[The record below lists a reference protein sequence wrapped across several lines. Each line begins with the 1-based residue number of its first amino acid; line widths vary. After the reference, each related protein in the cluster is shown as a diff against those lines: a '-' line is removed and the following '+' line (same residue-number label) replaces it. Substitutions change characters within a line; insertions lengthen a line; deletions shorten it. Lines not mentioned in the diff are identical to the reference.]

1 VAEAAPS
8 SLAGKRVVITRA
20 ALQSSELVEKLTE
33 RGAIPISLPL
43 VSFAAPQDYA
53 PLDAALLQFEKFDW
67 ALFTSAN
74 AVRSVV
80 SRSNALR
87 VHLHPS
93 AKLPLVAVVGPATR
107 EEAAK
112 AGFSVDYIAR
122 THLGVALAE
131 ELGERLRAQCVF
143 LPRSDR
149 ANPDLPAA
157 LGRLGA
163 KVTAVIAYRTLLP
176 SETEQERVDR
186 VVRGGADA
194 VLFFS
199 PTAVHNF
206 AELTGRARLGL
217 LQNATALVAI
227 GPVTAGAL
235 RESGVQRLVMA
246 RDTTASAVVD
256 ALDQHFAGTGKPS
269 AAGAQHE

>member
-1 VAEAAPS
+1 MAEAAPS

-20 ALQSSELVEKLTE
+20 ALQSSELVEKLAQ

-80 SRSNALR
+80 TRSHALG
-87 VHLHPS
+87 VHPA
-93 AKLPLVAVVGPATR
+93 AKLPHVAVVGPATR

-112 AGFSVDYIAR
+112 AGFSVDYTAR

-157 LGRLGA
+157 LRRLGA

-176 SETEQERVDR
+176 SDTEQERVDR

-235 RESGVQRLVMA
+235 RDSGVQRLVMA

-256 ALDQHFAGTGKPS
+256 ALDQHFAGTRKQS
-269 AAGAQHE
+269 AAGAKHE